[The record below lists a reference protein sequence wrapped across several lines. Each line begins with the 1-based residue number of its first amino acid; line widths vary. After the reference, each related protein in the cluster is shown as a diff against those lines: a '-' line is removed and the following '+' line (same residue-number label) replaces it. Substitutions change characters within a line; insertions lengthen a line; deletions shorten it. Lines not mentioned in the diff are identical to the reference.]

1 MDSPRACA
9 RSHGCFPA
17 TAQPTALVHLPFTNV
32 AEARKAGNL
41 ASQAGRHRP
50 ETLQTKTPE
59 GNHVNLKRFGV
70 PAVVAVTAALA
81 LSSCASNEAGASPEE
96 SASTLSGNLV
106 GAGASSQDAA
116 QQSWIAGFQTANP
129 DVTIDYDPSGSGA
142 GRETFLEGASDFAGS
157 DRAFDDEEVAA
168 GGFAKCAPDTSIVE
182 LPLYVSPIAVIFNL
196 DGVDELNLD
205 AATIAG
211 IFAGTITN
219 WNDPAIA
226 AANEGTTLPDLAI
239 TPVHRSDD
247 SGTTENFTE
256 YLGAAAADVW
266 TWEAD
271 GVWPFE
277 GGEAAQGTSGVV
289 DAVTNGTGTIGY
301 ADASRAGDLGTV
313 AVQVGDEFVPY
324 SPEAAAAIVDASPFV
339 EGRSEGDLAIEIDR
353 TSEEAGVY
361 PIVLVSYLIA
371 CQEYA
376 DPANVELVKAYL
388 GYIAS
393 EDGQAVSAE
402 DAGSAPISETL
413 REKVVAAI
421 DSIK

>member
-1 MDSPRACA
+1 M
-9 RSHGCFPA
+9 
-17 TAQPTALVHLPFTNV
+17 
-32 AEARKAGNL
+32 
-41 ASQAGRHRP
+41 
-50 ETLQTKTPE
+50 
-59 GNHVNLKRFGV
+59 NLKRFGV

-81 LSSCASNEAGASPEE
+81 LSSCASNEGGTAPEE

-116 QQSWIAGFQTANP
+116 QQAWIAGFQTANP

-157 DRAFDDEEVAA
+157 DRAFKDDEIAA
-168 GGFAKCAPDTSIVE
+168 GGFAKCAPDSSIVE

-196 DGVDELNLD
+196 EGVETLD
-205 AATIAG
+205 LEPATIAG
-211 IFAGTITN
+211 IFAGTIAK

-226 AANEGTTLPDLAI
+226 ATNEGVELPDLAI

-256 YLGAAAADVW
+256 YLGAAAPDVW
-266 TWEAD
+266 TYEAD

-313 AVQVGDEFVPY
+313 AVKVGDEFVPY

-339 EGRSEGDLAIEIDR
+339 EGRSEGDLAIELDR
-353 TSEEAGVY
+353 TSTEAGVY

-371 CQEYA
+371 CQEYSEP
-376 DPANVELVKAYL
+376 DNVELVKAYL

-393 EDGQAVSAE
+393 TEGQDVAAE
-402 DAGSAPISETL
+402 NAGSAPITDAL

>member
-1 MDSPRACA
+1 
-9 RSHGCFPA
+9 
-17 TAQPTALVHLPFTNV
+17 
-32 AEARKAGNL
+32 
-41 ASQAGRHRP
+41 
-50 ETLQTKTPE
+50 
-59 GNHVNLKRFGV
+59 VNLKRFGV

-81 LSSCASNEAGASPEE
+81 LSSCASNEGGAAASEE
-96 SASTLSGNLV
+96 SASSLSGNLV
-106 GAGASSQDAA
+106 GAGASSQQAA
-116 QQSWIAGFQTANP
+116 QQAWIAGFQTANP

-157 DRAFDDEEVAA
+157 DRAFNDEEVAA

-196 DGVDELNLD
+196 DGIDSLD
-205 AATIAG
+205 LDPATIAG

-226 AANEGTTLPDLAI
+226 ATNAGVTLPDLAI
-239 TPVHRSDD
+239 TAVHRSDD

-256 YLGAAAADVW
+256 YLGAAASDVW
-266 TWEAD
+266 TYEAD

-313 AVQVGDEFVPY
+313 AVKVGDEFVPY

-339 EGRSEGDLAIEIDR
+339 EGRGEGDLAIELDR
-353 TSEEAGVY
+353 STTESGVY

-371 CQEYA
+371 CEEYA
-376 DPANVELVKAYL
+376 DPANVELVKEYL

-393 EDGQAVSAE
+393 PEGQDAAAE
-402 DAGSAPISETL
+402 NAGSAPISDSL

>member
-1 MDSPRACA
+1 
-9 RSHGCFPA
+9 
-17 TAQPTALVHLPFTNV
+17 
-32 AEARKAGNL
+32 
-41 ASQAGRHRP
+41 
-50 ETLQTKTPE
+50 
-59 GNHVNLKRFGV
+59 VNLKRFGV

-81 LSSCASNEAGASPEE
+81 LSSCASNEGTAAPEA

-116 QQSWIAGFQTANP
+116 QQAWIAGFQTANP

-157 DRAFDDEEVAA
+157 DRAFKDEEIAA
-168 GGFAKCAPDTSIVE
+168 GGFAKCAPDSSIVE

-196 DGVDELNLD
+196 EGVDTLD
-205 AATIAG
+205 LEPATVAG

-226 AANEGTTLPDLAI
+226 ATNEGVELPDLAI

-256 YLGAAAADVW
+256 YLGAGAPGVW
-266 TWEAD
+266 TYEAD

-313 AVQVGDEFVPY
+313 AVKVGDEFVPY

-339 EGRSEGDLAIEIDR
+339 EGRAEGDLAIELDR
-353 TSEEAGVY
+353 TSTEAGVY

-376 DPANVELVKAYL
+376 EPENVELVKAYL

-393 EDGQAVSAE
+393 EEGQDVAAE
-402 DAGSAPISETL
+402 NAGSAPITDAL

>member
-1 MDSPRACA
+1 M
-9 RSHGCFPA
+9 
-17 TAQPTALVHLPFTNV
+17 
-32 AEARKAGNL
+32 
-41 ASQAGRHRP
+41 
-50 ETLQTKTPE
+50 
-59 GNHVNLKRFGV
+59 NLKRFGV
-70 PAVVAVTAALA
+70 PAVIAVTAALA
-81 LSSCASNEAGASPEE
+81 LSSCAANEGGAAPAE
-96 SASTLSGNLV
+96 SASGLSGNLV

-142 GRETFLEGASDFAGS
+142 GRETFIEGASDFAGS
-157 DRAFDDEEVAA
+157 DRAFTDDELAA
-168 GGFAKCAPDTSIVE
+168 GGFAKCAPDSTIVE
-182 LPLYVSPIAVIFNL
+182 LPLYISPIAVIFNVE
-196 DGVDELNLD
+196 GVDTLDLD

-226 AANEGTTLPDLAI
+226 ATNPDATLPDLAI

-256 YLGAAAADVW
+256 YLGAAAPDVW
-266 TWEAD
+266 TYEAD

-313 AVQVGDEFVPY
+313 AVQVGDEFVEY

-339 EGRSEGDLAIEIDR
+339 EGRAEGDLAIELDR
-353 TSEEAGVY
+353 TSTEAGVY

-371 CQEYA
+371 CGTYA
-376 DPANVELVKAYL
+376 EPENVELVKSYL
-388 GYIAS
+388 SYIAS
-393 EDGQAVSAE
+393 AEGQDTAAA
-402 DAGSAPISETL
+402 DAGSAPISDSL
-413 REKVVAAI
+413 REQITAAI
-421 DSIK
+421 DLIG

>member
-1 MDSPRACA
+1 M
-9 RSHGCFPA
+9 
-17 TAQPTALVHLPFTNV
+17 
-32 AEARKAGNL
+32 
-41 ASQAGRHRP
+41 
-50 ETLQTKTPE
+50 
-59 GNHVNLKRFGV
+59 NLKRFGV
-70 PAVVAVTAALA
+70 PAVIAVTAALA
-81 LSSCASNEAGASPEE
+81 LSSCAANEGGAAPAE
-96 SASTLSGNLV
+96 SASSLSGNLV

-142 GRETFLEGASDFAGS
+142 GRETFIEGASDFAGS
-157 DRAFDDEEVAA
+157 DRAFKDDELAA
-168 GGFAKCAPDTSIVE
+168 GGFAKCAPDSTIVE
-182 LPLYVSPIAVIFNL
+182 LPLYISPIAVIFNVE
-196 DGVDELNLD
+196 GVDTLNLD

-226 AANEGTTLPDLAI
+226 ATNPDATLPDLAI

-256 YLGAAAADVW
+256 YLGATAADVW
-266 TWEAD
+266 TYEAD

-277 GGEAAQGTSGVV
+277 GGEAAQGTSGLV

-313 AVQVGDEFVPY
+313 AVQVGDEFVEY

-339 EGRSEGDLAIEIDR
+339 EGRADGDLAIELDR
-353 TSEEAGVY
+353 ISTEAGVY

-371 CQEYA
+371 CGTYA
-376 DPANVELVKAYL
+376 EPENVELVKSYL
-388 GYIAS
+388 SYIAS
-393 EDGQAVSAE
+393 PEGQDAAAA
-402 DAGSAPISETL
+402 DAGSAPISDSL
-413 REKVVAAI
+413 REKITAAI
-421 DSIK
+421 DSIG